1 MPNAHAADPHSYT
14 VAISATGNGELDTA
28 LKSSSQ
34 LESLRASGPI
44 APFALIGRAQ
54 QDIDRLQAVLQGFGY
69 YQGKVTVTVD
79 GVRLDDPRLPDA
91 IDALAKETNAS
102 IKVMVEVGPL
112 YHLRKV
118 TIEGE
123 IPENARG
130 KLGIRSGDPAVA
142 SEVLKAQERLLTA
155 LQEDGHALAA
165 VDLPVAYE
173 DPAAQVLD
181 VTYKVRAGPRVD
193 IGEISVTGLQH
204 VNASIVRNRLLV
216 HTGERYRPSQIE
228 KARQDLL
235 SLGVFAGVTVRAV
248 DQLDAQGRVPVVF
261 DVQERLRRAVGLTAA
276 YSTDLGGSARAT
288 WSLRNLFGDAEQLN
302 LSAGITGLGGRA
314 TTGLGYNL
322 TAQYIKPDFLVRDQ
336 SLEFNV
342 GAIRQK
348 LDAYDQDAL
357 TAGVL
362 LNRKFS
368 DVWSASVG
376 LAAERER
383 ILQDSVTR
391 DYTLLGVP
399 VSVKY
404 NSTGI
409 VNPLMDP
416 VRGIRAALTVTPT
429 QSFGASSAT
438 FVIIQGNAAAYV
450 DLASIG
456 WTAPGRS
463 VIALR
468 TLIGSAQGASL
479 FSLPPDQRFYGGGS
493 GTVRGFRYQSI
504 GPQFSSGKPIG
515 GNSIDTATIELRQR
529 LVGNFGAAAFID
541 AGQVSADS
549 TPFQGTVRVGAGIG
563 MRYYTPIGPIRLD
576 VAVPLNKQPGGD
588 AFEVYIGL
596 GQAF

>member
-1 MPNAHAADPHSYT
+1 M
-14 VAISATGNGELDTA
+14 
-28 LKSSSQ
+28 
-34 LESLRASGPI
+34 RASGPI

-79 GVRLDDPRLPDA
+79 GVRIDDPRLPDA

-123 IPENARG
+123 IPENARA
-130 KLGIRSGDPAVA
+130 KLGIQSGDPAVA

-155 LQEDGHALAA
+155 LQEDGYALAA

-216 HTGERYRPSQIE
+216 RTGERYSPSQIE

-288 WSLRNLFGDAEQLN
+288 WSHRNLFGNAEQLN

-383 ILQDSVTR
+383 IVQDSVTR

-438 FVIIQGNAAAYV
+438 FVIIQGNAAAYI

-549 TPFQGTVRVGAGIG
+549 APFQGTVRVGAGIG

-576 VAVPLNKQPGGD
+576 VAAPLNKQPGGD

>member
-1 MPNAHAADPHSYT
+1 
-14 VAISATGNGELDTA
+14 
-28 LKSSSQ
+28 
-34 LESLRASGPI
+34 
-44 APFALIGRAQ
+44 
-54 QDIDRLQAVLQGFGY
+54 VLQGFGY

-79 GVRLDDPRLPDA
+79 GVRIDDPRLPDA

-123 IPENARG
+123 IPENARA
-130 KLGIRSGDPAVA
+130 KLGIQSGDPAVA

-155 LQEDGHALAA
+155 LQEDGYALAA

-216 HTGERYRPSQIE
+216 RTGERYSPSQIE

-288 WSLRNLFGDAEQLN
+288 WSHRNLFGNAEQLN

-383 ILQDSVTR
+383 IVQDSVTR

-438 FVIIQGNAAAYV
+438 FVIIQGNAAAYI

-549 TPFQGTVRVGAGIG
+549 APFQGTVRVGAGIG

-576 VAVPLNKQPGGD
+576 VAAPLNKQPGGD

>member
-1 MPNAHAADPHSYT
+1 M
-14 VAISATGNGELDTA
+14 
-28 LKSSSQ
+28 
-34 LESLRASGPI
+34 
-44 APFALIGRAQ
+44 
-54 QDIDRLQAVLQGFGY
+54 LQGFGY

-79 GVRLDDPRLPDA
+79 GVRIDDPRLPDA

-123 IPENARG
+123 IPENARA

-155 LQEDGHALAA
+155 LQEDGYALAA

-216 HTGERYRPSQIE
+216 RTGERYSPSQIE

-288 WSLRNLFGDAEQLN
+288 WSHRNLFGNAEQLN

-383 ILQDSVTR
+383 IVQDSVTR

-438 FVIIQGNAAAYV
+438 FVIIQGNAAAYI

-456 WTAPGRS
+456 WTAAPGRS

-549 TPFQGTVRVGAGIG
+549 APFQGTVRVGAGIG

-576 VAVPLNKQPGGD
+576 VAAPLNKQPGGD

>member
-1 MPNAHAADPHSYT
+1 M
-14 VAISATGNGELDTA
+14 
-28 LKSSSQ
+28 
-34 LESLRASGPI
+34 
-44 APFALIGRAQ
+44 
-54 QDIDRLQAVLQGFGY
+54 LQGFGY

-79 GVRLDDPRLPDA
+79 GVRIDDPRVPDA
-91 IDALAKETNAS
+91 IDALPKETNAS

-123 IPENARG
+123 IPENARA

-155 LQEDGHALAA
+155 LQEDGYALAA

-216 HTGERYRPSQIE
+216 RTGERYSPSQIE

-288 WSLRNLFGDAEQLN
+288 WSHRNLFGNAEQLN

-383 ILQDSVTR
+383 IVQDSVTR

-438 FVIIQGNAAAYV
+438 FVIIQGNAAAYI

-456 WTAPGRS
+456 WTAAPGRS

-515 GNSIDTATIELRQR
+515 GNSIDAATIELRQR

-549 TPFQGTVRVGAGIG
+549 APFQGTVRVGAGIG

-576 VAVPLNKQPGGD
+576 VAAPLNKQPGGD
-588 AFEVYIGL
+588 TFEVYIGL

>member
-1 MPNAHAADPHSYT
+1 
-14 VAISATGNGELDTA
+14 
-28 LKSSSQ
+28 
-34 LESLRASGPI
+34 
-44 APFALIGRAQ
+44 
-54 QDIDRLQAVLQGFGY
+54 
-69 YQGKVTVTVD
+69 
-79 GVRLDDPRLPDA
+79 
-91 IDALAKETNAS
+91 
-102 IKVMVEVGPL
+102 
-112 YHLRKV
+112 
-118 TIEGE
+118 
-123 IPENARG
+123 
-130 KLGIRSGDPAVA
+130 
-142 SEVLKAQERLLTA
+142 
-155 LQEDGHALAA
+155 
-165 VDLPVAYE
+165 
-173 DPAAQVLD
+173 
-181 VTYKVRAGPRVD
+181 
-193 IGEISVTGLQH
+193 LQH

-216 HTGERYRPSQIE
+216 RTGERYSPSQIE

-288 WSLRNLFGDAEQLN
+288 WSHRNLFGNAEQLN
-302 LSAGITGLGGRA
+302 LAAGITGLGGRA

-383 ILQDSVTR
+383 IVQDSVTR

-438 FVIIQGNAAAYV
+438 FVIIQGNAAAYI

-549 TPFQGTVRVGAGIG
+549 APFQGTVRVGAGIG
-563 MRYYTPIGPIRLD
+563 MRYYTPIGPIRLR
-576 VAVPLNKQPGGD
+576 PFNEKD
-588 AFEVYIGL
+588 AEDSCLCDQWADRPAGRRNRVRHDRRQHGL
-596 GQAF
+596 GTASHRTGNRTGIWRTSHCCRHCGTFSRRPALDPCRVPRSQRSVAEHRRCQAPMVAIATAASWPADRSLASRPREPRTSAPFHFTGAHRVRVAGTHRR